1 MVSAKELVKLGQ
13 YLRSGSGHISSDP
26 KRFEARSAAVRKL
39 RASLSK
45 RIGTPRNCLSLRR
58 TLDQVALAQIAG
70 STERRTSRL
79 DQLEMLGPAAP
90 ARAAA
95 APPRSDR
102 SMPKALLRDFESGRN
117 TISKRL

>member
-26 KRFEARSAAVRKL
+26 KRIEARSAAVRKL

-45 RIGTPRNCLSLRR
+45 RIGTRRNCLSLRKTR
-58 TLDQVALAQIAG
+58 SIKLRWRQIAG

-79 DQLEMLGPAAP
+79 DQLEMLGPQHRRDQP
-90 ARAAA
+90 
-95 APPRSDR
+95 PPRLAQIVAC
-102 SMPKALLRDFESGRN
+102 PKLF
-117 TISKRL
+117 